1 MLNGLVHDLVHSNYQ
16 KGVAG
21 LSTDPGGFGQY
32 TGLATE
38 PRWMSEGMA
47 SLIQQ
52 LALSGYRGSR
62 DYSELRDYAAR
73 RAKALDMSL
82 SEVELYPIS
91 SDTDEGRGFGN
102 KIIECIYRC
111 GQIAVELLASRVG
124 LGKLSDYYT
133 HLEPWMIPRGVPPEE
148 YPRPG
153 WRLAFE
159 RAYGMTIEEFYELF
173 EEHRAAGF
181 PAVDIPSPQ
190 VP

>member
-1 MLNGLVHDLVHSNYQ
+1 
-16 KGVAG
+16 
-21 LSTDPGGFGQY
+21 
-32 TGLATE
+32 
-38 PRWMSEGMA
+38 
-47 SLIQQ
+47 
-52 LALSGYRGSR
+52 
-62 DYSELRDYAAR
+62 
-73 RAKALDMSL
+73 MSL

-91 SDTDEGRGFGN
+91 SDTDEGHGFGN